1 MEAEE
6 IKDRVSELSKQYD
19 ELDRQKHLIMKEHD
33 SYFYSINIDYASDLF
48 AKFSKENPG
57 HPLLQHCKV
66 LRPEQTGHMSDVRVK
81 ILKHEITKADFI
93 EFVRL
98 IAPNYR
104 GEDSIRRFEF
114 FNKNE

>member
-19 ELDRQKHLIMKEHD
+19 ELDRQKNLILKEYN

-48 AKFSKENPG
+48 VKFSKENPE
-57 HPLLQHCKV
+57 HPLLQYCKEME
-66 LRPEQTGHMSDVRVK
+66 PEHSGHLSDVRVK